1 LSSLQESEFFSN
13 VLRRCPVM
21 RRRRVPV
28 LLGIMFLLVVGLAV
42 KVPGASAQAPLPITI
57 GYQATADWLLCTARE
72 LKLFERVGLAPTYVK
87 FVAGAPMIA
96 AAQSKTIDVAT
107 VGSVPFLI
115 GLSQGADWVM
125 IGINSE
131 GAYAEG
137 FVARKDS
144 GIDTLADLKGKR
156 IGYFRGSTAHYAVM
170 MALRQ
175 LGLRPDQVTLLHMP
189 PAEQVAAMAKKELD
203 AAVAWEP
210 WMQKMVYEANARII
224 ATEGDLG
231 IYTNVDSYSAR
242 RDWLRDNR
250 GTAVRFLGALLM
262 AYGVLQTD
270 PMVGVRALAGDMGIP
285 EAWAEAIY
293 RDAPPPKITEWANP
307 RYDYSL
313 VKGAAFHRRLG
324 YLARFLFDERLIA
337 KPVDVREAL
346 DASVI
351 IEALEAGK

>member
-1 LSSLQESEFFSN
+1 MRKSS
-13 VLRRCPVM
+13 
-21 RRRRVPV
+21 VPV
-28 LLGIMFLLVVGLAV
+28 DLRIILLLVVGLTFKA
-42 KVPGASAQAPLPITI
+42 PWASAQAPLPITI
-57 GYQATADWLLCTARE
+57 GYQETAHWLLFTARD
-72 LKLFERVGLAPTYVK
+72 LKLFEKAGLAPTYVK

-96 AAQSKTIDVAT
+96 AAQSKSIDVAT
-107 VGSVPFLI
+107 VDSVSFLV
-115 GLSQGADWVM
+115 GLSQGVDWVM
-125 IGINSE
+125 IGISLE

-156 IGYFRGSTAHYAVM
+156 IGYLRGSTTHHAMM

-175 LGLRPDQVTLLHMP
+175 LGLRPDQVTLLDMA

-203 AAVAWEP
+203 AALAWEP
-210 WMQKMVYEANARII
+210 WMQRMVHEANAKII

-231 IYTNVDSYSAR
+231 IYTNVGSYSAR

-262 AYGVLQTD
+262 AYGVLQKD
-270 PMVGVRALAGDMGIP
+270 PMVGVRAMAREIGIE
-285 EAWAEAIY
+285 EAWAETIY
-293 RDAPPPKITEWANP
+293 RDAPPPKIYEWANA

-313 VKGAAFHRRLG
+313 VKRSAFQRRLG
-324 YLARFLFDERLIA
+324 YLATFLLGEKVIS

-351 IEALEAGK
+351 TEALEAWKRGK

>member
-1 LSSLQESEFFSN
+1 MHLT
-13 VLRRCPVM
+13 
-21 RRRRVPV
+21 
-28 LLGIMFLLVVGLAV
+28 IMFLLVVGIAF
-42 KVPGASAQAPLPITI
+42 KAPWASAQAPLPITI
-57 GYQATADWLLCTARE
+57 GYQATADWLLFTARE

-96 AAQSKTIDVAT
+96 AAESKSIDVAT

-115 GLSQGADWVM
+115 GLSQGVDWVM
-125 IGINSE
+125 IGISSE

-156 IGYFRGSTAHYAVM
+156 IGYFRGSTTHYAVM

-175 LGLRPDQVTLLHMP
+175 FGLRPDQVTLLHMA

-210 WMQKMVYEANARII
+210 WMQRMVHEANARII

-231 IYTNVDSYSAR
+231 IYANVDGYSAR

-262 AYGVLQTD
+262 AYGALQKD
-270 PMVGVRALAGDMGIP
+270 PMVGVRALAGEMDIK
-285 EAWAEAIY
+285 EAWAETIY
-293 RDAPPPKITEWANP
+293 RDAPQPKITEWANA

-313 VKGAAFHRRLG
+313 VKGSAFQRRLG
-324 YLARFLFDERLIA
+324 YLATFLFDEKFIS
-337 KPVDVREAL
+337 KPVDVRDAL
-346 DASVI
+346 DALI
-351 IEALEAGK
+351 IDEALRTWKQGQ

>member
-1 LSSLQESEFFSN
+1 MRSS
-13 VLRRCPVM
+13 
-21 RRRRVPV
+21 RVPV
-28 LLGIMFLLVVGLAV
+28 HLGTIFLLVLGL
-42 KVPGASAQAPLPITI
+42 GLEASRALAQAPLPITI
-57 GYQATADWLLCTARE
+57 GYQATADWLLFTARD

-87 FVAGAPMIA
+87 FAAGAPMIA
-96 AAQSKTIDVAT
+96 AAERKSIDVAT

-125 IGINSE
+125 IGIHSE

-156 IGYFRGSTAHYAVM
+156 IGYFRGSTTHFAVM
-170 MALRQ
+170 MALQQ

-189 PAEQVAAMAKKELD
+189 PAEQVAAMANKELD

-210 WMQKMVYEANARII
+210 WMQRMVHEANGRII

-231 IYTNVDSYSAR
+231 IYTNVASYSAR

-250 GTAVRFLGALLM
+250 ETAVRFLGALLM
-262 AYGVLQTD
+262 AYGVLQKD
-270 PMVGVRALAGDMGIP
+270 PMVGVRALAAEMGID
-285 EAWAEAIY
+285 EAWAETIY
-293 RDAPPPKITEWANP
+293 RDAPPPKITEWANA
-307 RYDYSL
+307 RYNYSL
-313 VKGAAFHRRLG
+313 VKGSAFQRRLG
-324 YLARFLFDERLIA
+324 YLATFLFDEKIVP
-337 KPVDVREAL
+337 KPVDVRDAL

-351 IEALEAGK
+351 TEVLEAWKKGQ

>member
-1 LSSLQESEFFSN
+1 
-13 VLRRCPVM
+13 M
-21 RRRRVPV
+21 RTGRVPMH
-28 LLGIMFLLVVGLAV
+28 LSIIFLLVVGLAF
-42 KVPGASAQAPLPITI
+42 KAPWASAQAPLPITI
-57 GYQATADWLLCTARE
+57 GYQATADWLLFTARE

-96 AAQSKTIDVAT
+96 AAESKSIDVAT

-115 GLSQGADWVM
+115 GLSQGVDWVM
-125 IGINSE
+125 IGIHSE

-156 IGYFRGSTAHYAVM
+156 IGYSRGSTTQYAVM

-175 LGLRPDQVTLLHMP
+175 LGLRPDQVTLLDMA

-210 WMQKMVYEANARII
+210 WMQRMVYEANARII

-231 IYTNVDSYSAR
+231 IYTNVASYSAR

-250 GTAVRFLGALLM
+250 GTAVRFLRALLM
-262 AYGVLQTD
+262 AYGVLQKD
-270 PMVGVRALAGDMGIP
+270 PMIGVRALAGEMGIK
-285 EAWAEAIY
+285 EAWAETIY
-293 RDAPPPKITEWANP
+293 RDAPPPKITEWANA

-313 VKGAAFHRRLG
+313 VNESAFQRRLG
-324 YLARFLFDERLIA
+324 YLATFLFDEKVLP
-337 KPVDVREAL
+337 KPVDVRDAL

-351 IEALEAGK
+351 TDALKTLRQGR

>member
-1 LSSLQESEFFSN
+1 MRSS
-13 VLRRCPVM
+13 
-21 RRRRVPV
+21 RVPV
-28 LLGIMFLLVVGLAV
+28 HLGTIFLLVLGL
-42 KVPGASAQAPLPITI
+42 GLEASRALAQAPLPITI
-57 GYQATADWLLCTARE
+57 GYQATADWLLFTARD

-87 FVAGAPMIA
+87 FAAGAPMIA
-96 AAQSKTIDVAT
+96 AAERKSIDVAT

-125 IGINSE
+125 IGIHSE

-156 IGYFRGSTAHYAVM
+156 IGYFRGSTTHFAVM
-170 MALRQ
+170 MALQQ

-189 PAEQVAAMAKKELD
+189 PAEQVAAMANKELD

-210 WMQKMVYEANARII
+210 WMQRMVHEANGRII

-231 IYTNVDSYSAR
+231 IYTNVASYSAR

-250 GTAVRFLGALLM
+250 ETAVRFLGALLM
-262 AYGVLQTD
+262 AYGVLQRD
-270 PMVGVRALAGDMGIP
+270 PMVGVRALAAEMGID
-285 EAWAEAIY
+285 EAWAETIY
-293 RDAPPPKITEWANP
+293 RDAPPPKITEWANA
-307 RYDYSL
+307 RYNYSL
-313 VKGAAFHRRLG
+313 VKGSAFQRRLG
-324 YLARFLFDERLIA
+324 YLATFLFDEKIVP
-337 KPVDVREAL
+337 KPVDVRDAL

-351 IEALEAGK
+351 TEVLEAWKKGQ